1 VRSPFL
7 LLALIAAPLGAQ
19 QPPDTTIYLPQQVQ
33 PLPRRVAGP
42 ATASTPQ
49 LLQRHAQGRVIAEV
63 IIDTSGRVEPASINI
78 VDTPDPAFEAPVRDL
93 LLVSRFT
100 TARIA
105 GRPVR
110 VQLFLPITVGAPP
123 ASTTEMITA
132 ARALTAARRPD
143 SALAVLAVA
152 LDPGARP
159 GDGERVYGLLARGIA
174 EAQLHRDSAA
184 RRDFTEA
191 LALEQEIRSRG
202 TDLAPFLL
210 RLADSVRATRGQ
222 GRRAQAGEGMVVISS
237 VEVRPELLSR
247 PAVRFPPEARQL
259 GVSGTVVVEV
269 RVDTFGHP
277 EPATV
282 RIVASV
288 NPLLEPEARRVVL
301 ASRYRPARE
310 GGRVVEVVIRQ
321 PVRFVP

>member
-7 LLALIAAPLGAQ
+7 LLALTTAPLGAQ
-19 QPPDTTIYLPQQVQ
+19 RASDTTVYLPQQVQ

-42 ATASTPQ
+42 VTASTPE
-49 LLQRHAQGRVIAEV
+49 LLQRHAQGRVIAQV

-78 VDTPDPAFEAPVRDL
+78 VDTPDPAFESPVRDL
-93 LLVSRFT
+93 LLASRFT
-100 TARIA
+100 AARIA

-123 ASTTEMITA
+123 ASVPEMITA

-152 LDPGARP
+152 LDPAAHP

-174 EAQLHRDSAA
+174 SAQLHRDSLAE
-184 RRDFTEA
+184 RDFRDA
-191 LALEQEIRSRG
+191 LALEREIRSRG
-202 TDLAPFLL
+202 TDLAPFLV
-210 RLADSVRATRGQ
+210 RLADSVRATRGA
-222 GRRAQAGEGMVVISS
+222 GRRARAGEGMVVISS
-237 VEVRPELLSR
+237 ADIGPELLSR

-269 RVDTFGHP
+269 RVDTSGHP

-282 RIVASV
+282 RIVASA
-288 NPLLEPEARRVVL
+288 NRLLESEARRVVL
-301 ASRYRPARE
+301 ASRYRPARQ
-310 GGRVVEVVIRQ
+310 GGRAVEVVIRQ
-321 PVRFVP
+321 PVAFFP